1 MHDAPSRGGREPGAK
16 RRGGEEM
23 KDEQMTNGEYTAAV
37 TAAIQGARRD
47 RSGWPMATCGT
58 GVALRAALRLSCS
71 TGLPIGV
78 AAYVGDI
85 AAPGDG
91 ARPIAIDDWLRGTA
105 GDARRMLGDATAAA
119 ALAIEGAACELG
131 AGALSADVVA
141 CASEIAAELAAPA
154 AGRDVA
160 FALTR
165 LFGDGALGNSENAVA
180 RLARAL
186 LHAPRARRAEAT
198 GVMRRAR
205 RDGDDWVLPD
215 VAALALWA
223 ARGSRSGVPSAFA
236 PALPDERRT
245 SSGDGWLSVVP
256 EGRPVDWWSE
266 ADSSADQWDG
276 YAEWARLLRWA
287 DQVRDGADG
296 LLTLLAIEPG
306 QWAAEYEFVNVR
318 CGPGGRDAAPGE
330 LWVLAEFA
338 MSYLPLTPDEFVRA
352 ARDEFGV
359 SEPAARCLRKVVRL
373 TGGERRLTPAEMG
386 GAAYAAW
393 LADGDGDR
401 LDDVLARAQAL
412 VIEVARGEGPL
423 RGGRDV
429 EWMAR
434 ATPIGGAD
442 AAAA

>member
-1 MHDAPSRGGREPGAK
+1 
-16 RRGGEEM
+16 M
-23 KDEQMTNGEYTAAV
+23 KEGQMTTAEFTAAV
-37 TAAIQGARRD
+37 TAAIHGAGRD
-47 RSGWPMATCGT
+47 RSGWPMATCRT
-58 GVALRAALRLSCS
+58 GVAFRAALRLSCS

-78 AAYVGDI
+78 AAYVSDI

-91 ARPIAIDDWLRGTA
+91 ARTSAVDDWLRGTA
-105 GDARRMLGDATAAA
+105 GDARRMLGDASAAA
-119 ALAIEGAACELG
+119 ALALEGAAGEIG

-141 CASEIAAELAAPA
+141 SASEIAADLAAPA

-160 FALTR
+160 VALRR
-165 LFGDGALGNSENAVA
+165 LFGDGELRNSEHAAA

-186 LHAPRARRAEAT
+186 LHAPRARRAEVT
-198 GVMRRAR
+198 GIMRRAR
-205 RDGDDWVLPD
+205 RDGADWALPD
-215 VAALALWA
+215 IAALTLWA
-223 ARGSRSGVPSAFA
+223 ARDARSGVPSAFA
-236 PALPDERRT
+236 PLLPDERRT

-266 ADSSADQWDG
+266 ADSSAEQWDG

-306 QWAAEYEFVNVR
+306 QWAADYEFVNVR
-318 CGPGGRDAAPGE
+318 GESAGRGDAPGQ

-338 MSYLPLTPDEFVRA
+338 MSYLPLTPDEFVRV

-359 SEPAARCLRKVVRL
+359 SEAAARCLRKVVWL

-401 LDDVLARAQAL
+401 LDDVLLRAQAL
-412 VIEVARGEGPL
+412 VIEVARGQAAL
-423 RGGRDV
+423 CGGRDV

-434 ATPIGGAD
+434 ATPIGGTG